1 MSDNLK
7 DDIRNAIPSQ
17 NKGFEVEEPEFKEP
31 QFLMHC
37 LTNNNISLNDINK
50 DNNENNQDKQSN

>member
-37 LTNNNISLNDINK
+37 LISLNDINK